1 MSLKRSASVA
11 AGGGAAGDG
20 AVQSLIDEHGGS
32 SSQQTILTAQANAAA
47 AAAGKQPGSEDF
59 GRTVRKRLQNTTR
72 TGQACDRCKIRKIRC
87 DGLSGGC
94 SPCRQNNTEC
104 RTTDRI
110 SHRAVPRGYIE
121 QLERKCADYEAKIK
135 DMEAL
140 LHAGGL
146 ASPGKQSHDGNS
158 SASGSTLGWS
168 GQVDN
173 KDQWQPVEQAPVK
186 LEQHTLPYSM
196 DYNPHQESSPTNN
209 HPNERSPSLNEPDPY
224 GRPSFLVRKSGAQH
238 VNMYSGNSYM
248 ASTRAS
254 ALSVLGISID
264 LADIQG
270 VPEPARVLNYVPV
283 DAKFD
288 YSDANPLDDSLRSF
302 LMSVS
307 RYAPPSI
314 LQLGLPSK
322 EEALMLVEWN
332 FAVTQ
337 PYLPILHRP
346 TYMAEFHR
354 MYDIPD
360 YKTSPGHLV
369 ITHMILAMSMFFI
382 AKRQMKV
389 DGPQQPDLT
398 RAFRHYHFSLS
409 FLNLLLAGGT
419 LEDCQGMIFL
429 LAFTRGFSRPG
440 PAYLLSKIT
449 TATIFELRLHRSL
462 KKEHERTG
470 TPLNV
475 LEDEMRKRVFWTG
488 VSVDVGISAKLN
500 RPIGVITSDYDV
512 EYPERIEDEFI
523 TESGF
528 TQDPPPPDVPCSF
541 DVAFGLI
548 KCAEFTIE
556 IHTKLYGAVKPS
568 KAEYQPIVES
578 IEAKMTS
585 WKDNLPAHLK
595 YDPSSQ
601 DLNIRMQAGNLMLWY
616 NELRILLRHPSLNLS
631 VSPSFSS
638 DNLTICVE
646 SSRTILEMTDVLRRE
661 NNLDPAW
668 YATSVP
674 LLACMTILFAI
685 WEKRETVTQTEIARV
700 KADMTLSVSVMKDYG
715 KIFGGNNKL
724 GDIVLSLT
732 EATMKMLRE
741 RHGSRL
747 AASNPGSSSTSI
759 NSSVAK
765 RRASVSAQTFAPPGS
780 HELQQQQQ
788 QQSAINQMSQLNK
801 HYTYAQSQPE
811 SHMST
816 SQQASLYAD
825 PNVNTMPQ
833 MSQGSHVDLSNAYP
847 DAAHLRAQDSVHS
860 AATVLAAAAAQQQQ
874 HNQQHQQH
882 PQHQHPHPHQQAQ
895 QQQTQQTQHQ
905 QYYIPHTAA
914 AAADGQ
920 FWYGAS
926 ENWKEYLTQM
936 TSLAGDAQ
944 GFPAMA
950 LMSLGQPGRP
960 DLDGSWGFMNVY
972 DYESNGTG

>member
-11 AGGGAAGDG
+11 AGGSGGDG
-20 AVQSLIDEHGGS
+20 APQLLIDEHGGS
-32 SSQQTILTAQANAAA
+32 SSQQTSLAAQANAAA

-140 LHAGGL
+140 LQAGGL

-168 GQVDN
+168 GQADN
-173 KDQWQPVEQAPVK
+173 KDHWQTLDQPPVK
-186 LEQHTLPYSM
+186 MEQHTLPYSM
-196 DYNPHQESSPTNN
+196 DYNPHRESSPSNN
-209 HPNERSPSLNEPDPY
+209 IPSETSPTLSEPDLY
-224 GRPSFLVRKSGAQH
+224 GRPAFLIRKSGTQH
-238 VNMYSGNSYM
+238 VNMCSGSSYM

-270 VPEPARVLNYVPV
+270 VPEPARALNYIPV
-283 DAKFD
+283 DARFD
-288 YSDANPLDDSLRSF
+288 YNDMNPLNDSLRSY

-307 RYAPPSI
+307 RYAPASI

-346 TYMAEFHR
+346 TYMAE
-354 MYDIPD
+354 
-360 YKTSPGHLV
+360 V
-369 ITHMILAMSMFFI
+369 C
-382 AKRQMKV
+382 
-389 DGPQQPDLT
+389 
-398 RAFRHYHFSLS
+398 
-409 FLNLLLAGGT
+409 GT
-419 LEDCQGMIFL
+419 LEDCQAMIFI
-429 LAFTRGFSRPG
+429 LAFTRGFARPG

-500 RPIGVITSDYDV
+500 RPIGLIPSDYDV

-528 TQDPPPPDVPCSF
+528 TQDPLPADARCSF

-585 WKDNLPAHLK
+585 WKDNLPPHLK

-601 DLNIRMQAGNLMLWY
+601 DINTRMQAGNLMLWY
-616 NELRILLRHPSLNLS
+616 NE
-631 VSPSFSS
+631 
-638 DNLTICVE
+638 
-646 SSRTILEMTDVLRRE
+646 
-661 NNLDPAW
+661 
-668 YATSVP
+668 
-674 LLACMTILFAI
+674 
-685 WEKRETVTQTEIARV
+685 
-700 KADMTLSVSVMKDYG
+700 
-715 KIFGGNNKL
+715 
-724 GDIVLSLT
+724 
-732 EATMKMLRE
+732 
-741 RHGSRL
+741 
-747 AASNPGSSSTSI
+747 
-759 NSSVAK
+759 
-765 RRASVSAQTFAPPGS
+765 
-780 HELQQQQQ
+780 
-788 QQSAINQMSQLNK
+788 
-801 HYTYAQSQPE
+801 
-811 SHMST
+811 
-816 SQQASLYAD
+816 
-825 PNVNTMPQ
+825 
-833 MSQGSHVDLSNAYP
+833 
-847 DAAHLRAQDSVHS
+847 
-860 AATVLAAAAAQQQQ
+860 
-874 HNQQHQQH
+874 
-882 PQHQHPHPHQQAQ
+882 
-895 QQQTQQTQHQ
+895 
-905 QYYIPHTAA
+905 
-914 AAADGQ
+914 
-920 FWYGAS
+920 
-926 ENWKEYLTQM
+926 
-936 TSLAGDAQ
+936 
-944 GFPAMA
+944 
-950 LMSLGQPGRP
+950 
-960 DLDGSWGFMNVY
+960 
-972 DYESNGTG
+972 

>member
-11 AGGGAAGDG
+11 VGAEGLLQPLMED
-20 AVQSLIDEHGGS
+20 LGGS
-32 SSQQTILTAQANAAA
+32 NSQPTSVLQGNG
-47 AAAGKQPGSEDF
+47 AAAGKDDF

-121 QLERKCADYEAKIK
+121 QLEMKCADYEAKIK

-140 LHAGGL
+140 LQAGGL

-168 GQVDN
+168 NQADS
-173 KDQWQPVEQAPVK
+173 KDPWQAPEQSSVK
-186 LEQHTLPYSM
+186 LEQHTLPFAM
-196 DYNPHQESSPTNN
+196 DYNPHKENSPVNGEPT
-209 HPNERSPSLNEPDPY
+209 RSPSREEPDPN
-224 GRPSFLVRKSGAQH
+224 GRPAFLVRKSGTQH
-238 VNMYSGNSYM
+238 INMYSGNSYM
-248 ASTRAS
+248 TSTRAS

-264 LADIQG
+264 IADIQG
-270 VPEPARVLNYVPV
+270 IPEPARSLNYIPINAQM
-283 DAKFD
+283 DFTE
-288 YSDANPLDDSLRSF
+288 ANPLDDSLQSF

-307 RYAPPSI
+307 RYAPVSI

-322 EEALMLVEWN
+322 EEALMLMEWN
-332 FAVTQ
+332 FAFTQ
-337 PYLPILHRP
+337 PYLPILHKP
-346 TYMAEFHR
+346 TFMAEFHR
-354 MYDIPD
+354 MFDIPD
-360 YKTSPGHLV
+360 YKTSPAHLV
-369 ITHMILAMSMFFI
+369 ITHTILAMSMYFI

-389 DGPQQPDLT
+389 DTPQQPDLT

-419 LEDCQGMIFL
+419 LEDCQAMIFL
-429 LAFTRGFSRPG
+429 LAFTRGFARPG

-462 KKEHERTG
+462 KKQHEKAG
-470 TPLNV
+470 IPLNV

-488 VSVDVGISAKLN
+488 MSIDVGISAKLN

-528 TQDPPPPDVPCSF
+528 TQDPLPPDARCSF

-568 KAEYQPIVES
+568 KSEYQPLVEA
-578 IEAKMTS
+578 IEAKMTA
-585 WKDNLPAHLK
+585 WKDALPAHLK

-601 DLNIRMQAGNLMLWY
+601 DIISRLQAGNLMLWY
-616 NELRILLRHPSLNLS
+616 NELRILLRHPSLDLS
-631 VSPSFSS
+631 ISPSFSS

-646 SSRTILEMTDVLRRE
+646 SSRTILEMTDLLRRE
-661 NNLDPAW
+661 HNLDPAW

-700 KADMTLSVSVMKDYG
+700 KADMELSASVMKDFG
-715 KIFGGNNKL
+715 ELSGGNNKL
-724 GDIVLSLT
+724 GDIIVSLT
-732 EATMKMLRE
+732 EGTMKMLRE

-747 AASNPGSSSTSI
+747 ATTKTGSNSNSLHAPAST
-759 NSSVAK
+759 K
-765 RRASVSAQTFAPPGS
+765 RRASVSTKTFAPPS
-780 HELQQQQQ
+780 NHELQQQQ
-788 QQSAINQMSQLNK
+788 SAMNQISHLNK
-801 HYTYAQSQPE
+801 HYTYSQPQVE
-811 SHMST
+811 QHISAA
-816 SQQASLYAD
+816 QQASLYVD
-825 PNVNTMPQ
+825 PNVNTIPQ
-833 MSQGSHVDLSNAYP
+833 MNHGNHVSLSATYA
-847 DAAHLRAQDSVHS
+847 DASHLRAQDAVHS
-860 AATVLAAAAAQQQQ
+860 AATALAAAAAAQQHQQ
-874 HNQQHQQH
+874 QQHQH
-882 PQHQHPHPHQQAQ
+882 
-895 QQQTQQTQHQ
+895 QQQTQQPQQHP
-905 QYYIPHTAA
+905 QYYIPHTS
-914 AAADGQ
+914 AADTQ
-920 FWYGAS
+920 LWYGAS

-936 TSLAGDAQ
+936 TSLAGDSQ

-950 LMSLGQPGRP
+950 LMSLGQPVRG
-960 DLDGSWGFMNVY
+960 DLDGTWGFMNVY
-972 DYESNGTG
+972 DYETNGTG